1 MAHGDGGTK
10 IKTQPHIS
18 PNTVPIATSIGP
30 CIILLVKLPINH
42 TKITYIKIKITFI
55 ISLFYTNMKLLK
67 NVSLTAH

>member
-10 IKTQPHIS
+10 IKTQPHMS

-42 TKITYIKIKITFI
+42 TNIT
-55 ISLFYTNMKLLK
+55 
-67 NVSLTAH
+67 